1 MRVSKIKINN
11 KEYPA
16 CFSTRVAFAC
26 EERSGS
32 VAKELDK
39 VSKESQAGKLKE
51 LFWLIYEL
59 LKAGKKYS
67 ELEGIET
74 EPLISYEDMLD
85 SVGVSDYKYLVSSV
99 TETVAEGNKRKTEI
113 APPKNKETTQEK

>member
-11 KEYPA
+11 KEYLA

-32 VAKELDK
+32 VEQELDK
-39 VSKESQAGKLKE
+39 
-51 LFWLIYEL
+51 YEL

-67 ELEGIET
+67 ELEGMET

-99 TETVAEGNKRKTEI
+99 TETVTEGNKRKTEI
-113 APPKNKETTQEK
+113 IPPKNKETTQEE